1 MALHDLISPWAAAAE
16 SLDVAQARAAFRAR
30 HAALLESVRRQQAPH
45 DPELA
50 LLLDPAALHPLAA
63 RASDPEWQQ
72 RLRDTVARSATLGA
86 DSAATITLLPADG
99 PGELGEP
106 IPAPSPSAV
115 LMVGRGDDAEVHVA
129 LARSLA
135 SLTRWLAEDS
145 RSPVRSRLTVPWDR
159 WEQARDLPLAEWAYL
174 EGVGLHL
181 AHALFPALEPQQLL
195 GISRGALYRLRSR
208 ERVLRTL
215 FHADLNQPSLGL
227 VLRWLVG
234 GAPPSARTVGNVMV
248 PPAAGRYL
256 AWRMT
261 AERVARVGLADAL
274 RMPAD
279 A

>member
-16 SLDVAQARAAFRAR
+16 SLDVVQARAAFRTR
-30 HAALLESVRRQQAPH
+30 HAALLESVRVQQAPH
-45 DPELA
+45 DAELA
-50 LLLDPAALHPLAA
+50 LLLDPAELQRLAA

-72 RLRDTVARSATLGA
+72 RLRDTVARAASLGA
-86 DSAATITLLPADG
+86 DTTATITLLPGDG
-99 PGELGEP
+99 PGELAEP
-106 IPAPSPSAV
+106 IPAPTPNAV

-129 LARSLA
+129 LARALA
-135 SLTRWLAEDS
+135 ALTRWRADDS
-145 RSPVRSRLTVPWDR
+145 SSPVRSRLAAPWDR
-159 WEQARDLPLAEWAYL
+159 WEQARELQLAEWAYL

-181 AHALFPALEPQQLL
+181 AGALFPALEPQQLL

-215 FHADLNQPSLGL
+215 FHADLNQASLGL
-227 VLRWLVG
+227 VLRWLVS

-261 AERVARVGLADAL
+261 TERVARVGLATAL